1 VLLMIVATVSATAA
15 VAQVSYSQ
23 QGAVAPGASSFSA
36 SRKLLFTASKS
47 GNTVP
52 VRRASLNVQ
61 RRARDSGGGGVVWR
75 RTPKGANKLR
85 GAPPSVGGLDWKD
98 AVRTPVCLINASSCG
113 VHTSLTTDGA
123 TGGRRRDGTGFT
135 TLHVMEVK
143 RRSAGCWQ
151 LASLAMRLQSSVKR
165 RFMLQARA
173 AIPRLWQ
180 RCSLLGRVW
189 TRLMSVV
196 GRRFTPLRTPGTVG
210 RCVCSLKKLESRSVL
225 CKAHTRSPLTY
236 VSRAVM
242 LLLR

>member
-1 VLLMIVATVSATAA
+1 MGEMSAASCARGQGCTTISWDLAQARSHTSAVLLPGTPRHHTCGVLVLLMIVATVSATAA

-36 SRKLLFTASKS
+36 SRKLLFTASRS
-47 GNTVP
+47 GSTMP
-52 VRRASLNVQ
+52 VRRASLNMQ
-61 RRARDSGGGGVVWR
+61 RGARDSGGGGVVWR

-151 LASLAMRLQSSVKR
+151 LASLAMRLQSPVKR
-165 RFMLQARA
+165 RFML
-173 AIPRLWQ
+173 
-180 RCSLLGRVW
+180 
-189 TRLMSVV
+189 
-196 GRRFTPLRTPGTVG
+196 PLRRAG
-210 RCVCSLKKLESRSVL
+210 KKSSKR
-225 CKAHTRSPLTY
+225 
-236 VSRAVM
+236 
-242 LLLR
+242 